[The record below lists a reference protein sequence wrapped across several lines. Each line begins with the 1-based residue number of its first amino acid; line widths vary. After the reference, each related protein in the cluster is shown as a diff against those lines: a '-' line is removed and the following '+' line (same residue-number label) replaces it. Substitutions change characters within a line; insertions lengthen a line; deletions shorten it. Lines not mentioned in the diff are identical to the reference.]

1 MRFIEAEGA
10 TLAEMKESA
19 RKSDLFQLGDMK
31 LIWVNEGDLIA
42 DQIRAINEAEV
53 STLICE
59 CGMMGPCM
67 DPRCRSPLAANGI

>member
-10 TLAEMKESA
+10 TLVEMKENA
-19 RKSDLFQLGDMK
+19 RKNDLFQLGDMR

-42 DQIRAINEAEV
+42 EQIRAINEAEV

-67 DPRCRSPLAANGI
+67 DPSCRSPLATNVI